1 MQSRIKLNTFQPMS
15 SSSSIFLLAK
25 IERISLRS
33 CQLNSSLQVQ
43 LQCKVCYRLLPF
55 TTQCS
60 VMQSALLKHTSSI
73 PKSLLALTSQS
84 RDNWRLYQR
93 CRNWQLLPARKKMM
107 EIHDKIERN
116 EVDYLIEK
124 SNNCNQWT
132 KKRGTKKS

>member
-55 TTQCS
+55 TTQCP
-60 VMQSALLKHTSSI
+60 VIQSALQYNPAISN
-73 PKSLLALTSQS
+73 SLISKF
-84 RDNWRLYQR
+84 RLYR
-93 CRNWQLLPARKKMM
+93 SSVYSPARHNVNTK
-107 EIHDKIERN
+107 DDRLYRN
-116 EVDYLIEK
+116 LDISKYSSRSPELRYNRIILY
-124 SNNCNQWT
+124 
-132 KKRGTKKS
+132 